1 MDARR
6 FDNLVKRVAVM
17 SDRRRVLAGVSGFA
31 FASLPLISVR
41 EAQAGAVHA
50 EDTRR
55 KCNDKCE
62 DRFCAGWNNDVT
74 RRRCERRCKR
84 ECRRHHR

>member
-1 MDARR
+1 MEARR
-6 FDNLVKRVAVM
+6 FDRLVKRVAVM
-17 SDRRRVLAGVSGFA
+17 SDRRTVLAGLGGVVFGSLGFIA
-31 FASLPLISVR
+31 VQGA
-41 EAQAGAVHA
+41 EAGEVQA
-50 EDTRR
+50 EDSLR
-55 KCNDKCE
+55 KCKNKCE